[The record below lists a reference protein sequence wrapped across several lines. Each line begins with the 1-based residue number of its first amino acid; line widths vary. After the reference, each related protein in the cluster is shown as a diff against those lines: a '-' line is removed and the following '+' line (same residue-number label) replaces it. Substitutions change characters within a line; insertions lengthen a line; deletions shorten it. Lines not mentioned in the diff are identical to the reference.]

1 MGAVAFRCGT
11 ITQKPIQD
19 AIRERFVLV
28 EYDATT
34 NGPVPADKYPGLRL
48 IREFQDICPWTRV
61 AFGLQFVIEPG
72 GQYMLS
78 PGIGRRWGA
87 KESSRVRPTAESDW
101 DTRMKVFMSLLREA
115 EANYALVRRHEP
127 GSPEEAK
134 AIQLLSRKIE
144 KQWAKRSPRFV
155 DADLFTDEMF
165 RLSVGLY
172 KRYPGA
178 LVQPE
183 PQVRRQAAELLG
195 RYAVRSGDVRFRPK
209 DEHYEAFSVPVAHL
223 LDDEVE
229 EVRHAAAVAL
239 YRFLGVT
246 LPDTEDTAALVDAV
260 RALWDEAVAAAD

>member
-19 AIRERFVLV
+19 VIRDRFVLV

-34 NGPVPADKYPGLRL
+34 NGPVPADKYPGLKL

-87 KESSRVRPTAESDW
+87 QESSRVRPTADSDW
-101 DTRMKVFMSLLREA
+101 DTRTKVFLSLLKEA
-115 EANYALVRRHEP
+115 ERNLAFVRRHEA
-127 GSPEEAK
+127 GSPQEAK
-134 AIQLLSRKIE
+134 AVQALNKKIE
-144 KQWAKRSPRFV
+144 KQWAQRSPRFV

-178 LVQPE
+178 LEQHE
-183 PQVRRQAAELLG
+183 PAVRRQAAELLG
-195 RYAVRSGDVRFRPK
+195 RYAVRSGDERFRPGE
-209 DEHYEAFSVPVAHL
+209 DHYEAFSVLVANL
-223 LDDEVE
+223 LDDDVE
-229 EVRHAAAVAL
+229 DVRRASAVAL
-239 YRFLGVT
+239 YRFMGET
-246 LPDTEDTAALVDAV
+246 LPETEDTTALVAAA
-260 RALWDEAVAAAD
+260 RTMWDEAVAAVD